1 MVDQN
6 LTQLTET
13 AELDDG
19 DLAYVVRDPTGT
31 AVDRKVT
38 VATTRSTMATV
49 VHQLDDRSW
58 SADVP
63 SRSADDPRY
72 ELRGWDDPA
81 DATNGIDTP
90 ANLTDLD
97 VWLDLNQFGIAPPW
111 ES

>member
-6 LTQLTET
+6 LTELTET
-13 AELDDG
+13 TELDDG
-19 DLAYVVRDPTGT
+19 DLAYVVRDPLGT

-38 VATTRSTMATV
+38 VVNLKATVATV
-49 VHQLDDRSW
+49 VHQNDDRSW

-63 SRSADDPRY
+63 SRATDEPRY

-81 DATNGIDTP
+81 DAANGIETP

-97 VWLDLNQFGIAPPW
+97 VWLDLNEFGIAPPW
-111 ES
+111 GS